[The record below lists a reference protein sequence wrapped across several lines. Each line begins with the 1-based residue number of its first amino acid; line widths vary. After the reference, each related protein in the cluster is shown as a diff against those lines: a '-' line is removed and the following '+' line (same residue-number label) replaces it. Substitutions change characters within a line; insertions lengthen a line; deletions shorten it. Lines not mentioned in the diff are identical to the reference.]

1 MGGFVPTG
9 HHFSKK
15 IMTSPNSGEKAAPYL
30 AVLSVEGTD
39 EHVVGDVV
47 QVTSVL
53 QPGACHGDV
62 VSGALALGLDQH
74 HGVCDL
80 AANGLEG
87 LQNLQPLAVWGHC
100 YIKVALW
107 IGCLVCLLTCT
118 QVCPA
123 LRYRTQSCTSAGTR
137 CVVCCLRMCS
147 HTSGQQSQSKAGL
160 PSSTHAPFLQQTC
173 KKSKDAVLIRPQ
185 TNVI

>member
-1 MGGFVPTG
+1 MGN
-9 HHFSKK
+9 HDHDQQA
-15 IMTSPNSGEKAAPYL
+15 SPNSENKLAPYL

-53 QPGACHGDV
+53 QPGACHRDV

-87 LQNLQPLAVWGHC
+87 LQDLQPLAVWGHC

-107 IGCLVCLLTCT
+107 VGSLVCLLTCNRE
-118 QVCPA
+118 A
-123 LRYRTQSCTSAGTR
+123 M
-137 CVVCCLRMCS
+137 CCLLLVNVQPHSRSREQKQSRLAIQHTHTHTHFSCS
-147 HTSGQQSQSKAGL
+147 KCAKMQYSSAQHKPHT
-160 PSSTHAPFLQQTC
+160 
-173 KKSKDAVLIRPQ
+173 IM
-185 TNVI
+185 I